1 MQGDVVDIHH
11 VTFKALAEA
20 TVGVFKNRELT
31 LAVTAFDGEGIF
43 KGQGLKGYCAQFIE
57 ALLRQVAFALEV
69 NEYALQQKFTV
80 GIGVQNFGFTKANFV
95 EAGHGGLGDA
105 VDSG

>member
-1 MQGDVVDIHH
+1 MQGDVVDIQSCH
-11 VTFKALAEA
+11 VQSACRSHSWGLQ
-20 TVGVFKNRELT
+20 NRELT

-80 GIGVQNFGFTKANFV
+80 GIGVQNFGFTKS
-95 EAGHGGLGDA
+95 ELRRGRPWG
-105 VDSG
+105 SW